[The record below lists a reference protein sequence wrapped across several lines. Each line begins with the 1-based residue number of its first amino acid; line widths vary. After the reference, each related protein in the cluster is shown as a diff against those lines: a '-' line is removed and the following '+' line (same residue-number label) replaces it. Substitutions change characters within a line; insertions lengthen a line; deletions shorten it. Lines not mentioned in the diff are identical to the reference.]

1 MFENQV
7 VQMKKAIITGIVIFC
22 LLSMTVG
29 CSNGTSAPNTLLPQ
43 VMLNDT
49 IYYLDGGKKPN
60 ITVEQSDYL
69 GEIAST
75 VPLTQIPAEN
85 GQANFLEEP
94 GAPFA
99 EYENGIVV
107 LWNDEWTLFVDKT
120 ELLKEE

>member
-1 MFENQV
+1 MG
-7 VQMKKAIITGIVIFC
+7 KAIITGIVIIC
-22 LLSMTVG
+22 LLSVTVG
-29 CSNGTSAPNTLLPQ
+29 CSNGASAPNTFLPQ

-49 IYYLDGGKKPN
+49 IYYLDGGKKPD
-60 ITVEQSDYL
+60 ITIEQSDYL

-75 VPLTQIPAEN
+75 VPLTQVPTEN
-85 GQANFLEEP
+85 GQANFDAEV
-94 GAPFA
+94 GAPYA